1 MITYEQFEKATGF
14 PPENDD
20 LERVNCPEAG
30 KLGHWS
36 CGWNYAA
43 DLPFTMAP
51 RSGQPNKNGDY
62 E

>member
-1 MITYEQFEKATGF
+1 MITADQYEKATGYA
-14 PPENDD
+14 PENDD
-20 LERVNCPEAG
+20 LERANCKAAG

-36 CGWNYAA
+36 CGWNHDA

-51 RSGQPNKNGDY
+51 RQGQPNKNGDY